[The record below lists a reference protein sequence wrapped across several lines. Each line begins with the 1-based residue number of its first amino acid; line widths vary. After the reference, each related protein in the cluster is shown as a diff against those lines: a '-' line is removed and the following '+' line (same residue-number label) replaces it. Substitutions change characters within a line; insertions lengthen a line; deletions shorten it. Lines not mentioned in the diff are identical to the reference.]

1 MRQLRTQSFLNT
13 PEEFKKQFQERKG
26 KRDAMDIL
34 RWEQLIKYYKGG
46 ALMDLGCLDS
56 LIPIWAKQKYPK
68 DEIWALDQS
77 EQIIKELQEAMPQIN
92 YTVGDVYETT
102 FPDGYFDY
110 VVAGEIIEHLER
122 PKDFI
127 KEVFRI
133 LKRGGIFALTT
144 PREETEAG
152 EVDHLRHLWSFSKRD
167 IKELIE
173 LYASKIKVG
182 EIPSWLRRRI
192 KYAHPYI
199 ICWAWK
205 K

>member
-1 MRQLRTQSFLNT
+1 MRKLRTQSFLNA
-13 PEEFKKQFQERKG
+13 PEEFEKQFQERKG
-26 KRDAMDIL
+26 KRDAMDVL
-34 RWEQLIKYYKGG
+34 RWEQLFRYYKGG
-46 ALMDLGCLDS
+46 ALIDLGCLDS

-77 EQIIKELQEAMPQIN
+77 EKIIRELQEAMPSIN
-92 YTVGDVYETT
+92 YTVGDVCNTT
-102 FPDGYFDY
+102 FPDNYFDY
-110 VVAGEIIEHLER
+110 VVAGEVIEHLER

-127 KEVFRI
+127 KEAFRI
-133 LKRGGIFALTT
+133 LKRDGIFALTT
-144 PREETEAG
+144 PKEETEVG

-167 IKELIE
+167 IKELVE
-173 LYASKIKVG
+173 PYVSKVKVG

-199 ICWAWK
+199 ICYAWK